1 MGEIIFISDV
11 ISRCA
16 VWPHLRMLYMQLTT
30 LLCCVAFIHPLSFTL
45 IQVFICVRLALHV
58 FQPYLLRCRSSW
70 EACKLH
76 AGDLT
81 RVDNTSFCHLRQIHQ
96 NQQANRAVYT
106 LHESQQIIQG
116 KAVCHTWA
124 MMETRNQRWEI
135 EMQDAFFFA
144 VTVENHDF
152 IMLNMPVSKT
162 DTLVSI
168 YCRNF

>member
-1 MGEIIFISDV
+1 MRGLTTSQNV
-11 ISRCA
+11 IHA
-16 VWPHLRMLYMQLTT
+16 VKT
-30 LLCCVAFIHPLSFTL
+30 LLCCVVFIHPLSFTL

-58 FQPYLLRCRSSW
+58 FQPYLLYCRSSW

-116 KAVCHTWA
+116 KAVCHTWQ
-124 MMETRNQRWEI
+124 MMADTLCEETRNQRWEI
-135 EMQDAFFFA
+135 EMQVTFFLA
-144 VTVENHDF
+144 V
-152 IMLNMPVSKT
+152 ML
-162 DTLVSI
+162 
-168 YCRNF
+168 